1 MSPLS
6 TTSAPEFKTCSCG
19 HNRHHA
25 LVIRKNKYTRWGFFA
40 LLLGISVKPIFARY
54 QCTKCN
60 EIFDETTDP
69 VELNKYLM

>member
-1 MSPLS
+1 METL
-6 TTSAPEFKTCSCG
+6 KKCSYG
-19 HNRHHA
+19 HDRHHP
-25 LVIRKNKYTRWGFFA
+25 LVIRKNKYTKWGMFG
-40 LLLGISVKPIFARY
+40 LLMGISVKPIFARY